1 MRRTRG
7 RDIVLAFVL
16 LVALALPALVV
27 AFVILCADG
36 RPVLYRQ
43 ERLGRGGRRFTL
55 HKFRTMR
62 AGMGG
67 AALTVGGDPR
77 VTRIGSWLR
86 RTKIDEWPQLIDVLV
101 GRMTF
106 VGARPEVPAYAALFE
121 HGEARWLL
129 ERRPGITDPSSI
141 LCRREE
147 ALLARQS
154 DPERWYREV
163 LFPAKAR
170 LSWRYAERATLWSDV
185 RVLLEPACGRPRFA
199 RAFAEW
205 VGLGEEWKRIL
216 GEVVPRS

>member
-7 RDIVLAFVL
+7 RDIVLACIL
-16 LVALALPALVV
+16 LIVLALPALVV
-27 AFVILCADG
+27 AFAILCVDG

-43 ERLGRGGRRFTL
+43 ERLGRGGRLFTL

-62 AGMGG
+62 AERGG
-67 AALTVGGDPR
+67 AVLTVGGDPR

-121 HGEARWLL
+121 HGEARSLL

-170 LSWRYAERATLWSDV
+170 LSWRYAERATWWSDV
-185 RVLLEPACGRPRFA
+185 RVLFETACGRPRFA
-199 RAFAEW
+199 RTFAER
-205 VGLGEEWKRIL
+205 VGLGEEWERIL